1 MAEKAEAALVI
12 TGVHGQLGRAFAG
25 AASRRGR
32 TVVGCDIDTLD
43 IRDRDGLLRLI
54 DDVRPVAVVNCA
66 AMTAVDDCESHESE
80 AMEINGAA
88 VANLAAASN
97 EVGAQLV
104 QVSTDYVFS
113 GRATRPYKEEDATG
127 PLSAYGRSKLL
138 GEELAR
144 SAHRHLIVRTAWLY
158 GHGGRHFVGAIRSQI
173 ESGAQTLRVVDDQR
187 GCPTLCDDLAAA
199 VLDLI
204 DNGAEDV
211 VHAVNAG
218 ETSWLGFAVEIAH
231 LLGADV
237 EILAIASED
246 LPRPAPRPAHSVL
259 STHRLETLIGRP
271 MPPWQDALARFLGT
285 PCAS

>member
-25 AASRRGR
+25 AASQRGR

-43 IRDRDGLLRLI
+43 IRDREGVSRYVKDA
-54 DDVRPVAVVNCA
+54 RPLAVINCA
-66 AMTAVDDCESHESE
+66 AMTAVDDCEINTAQ
-80 AMEINGAA
+80 AMEINGSA
-88 VANLAAASN
+88 VANLAAACN

-104 QVSTDYVFS
+104 QISTDYVFS
-113 GRATRPYKEEDATG
+113 GRATRPYTEEDATG
-127 PLSAYGRSKLL
+127 PLSAYGRSKVL

-173 ESGAQTLRVVDDQR
+173 ESGAHTLRVVDDQR

-204 DNGAEDV
+204 DKGAEDV
-211 VHAVNAG
+211 VHAVNVG
-218 ETSWLGFAVEIAH
+218 ETSWHGFAVEIAR

-237 EILAIASED
+237 EILAAASDD
-246 LPRPAPRPAHSVL
+246 LRRRAPRPAHSVL
-259 STHRLETLIGRP
+259 STRRLETLIGRP
-271 MPPWQDALARFLGT
+271 LPPWQDALARFLGT

>member
-12 TGVHGQLGRAFAG
+12 TGIHGQLGRAFAG
-25 AASRRGR
+25 AALRRGR

-43 IRDRDGLLRLI
+43 IRDREG
-54 DDVRPVAVVNCA
+54 VRRFVEDARPLAVINCA
-66 AMTAVDDCESHESE
+66 AMTAVDDCESNEAQ

-88 VANLAAASN
+88 VRNLAAASN
-97 EVGAQLV
+97 EVGARLV

-113 GRATRPYKEEDATG
+113 GRANRPYTEEDATG

-144 SAHRHLIVRTAWLY
+144 SAHSHLIVRTAWLY
-158 GHGGRHFVGAIRSQI
+158 GHGGRHFVAAIRSQI
-173 ESGAQTLRVVDDQR
+173 DGGAHTLQVVEDQR
-187 GCPTLCDDLAAA
+187 GCPTSCDDLAAT

-204 DNGAEDV
+204 DKGAEDV

-218 ETSWLGFAVEIAH
+218 ETTWHGFAVEIAR

-237 EILAIASED
+237 EIRAAASHD
-246 LPRPAPRPAHSVL
+246 LRRPAPRPAYSVL
-259 STHRLETLIGRP
+259 STRRLETLIGRP